1 MHQVKPLKTS
11 TMEIKKS
18 PQASLENKRLLF
30 AEIGLIVTLLV
41 VFAGFETSTQV
52 RATAHL
58 IDNTKAPDEEDIMA
72 IPLETPPPTPE
83 VPLLPQ
89 LSDEIEIV
97 DDNVTVDLD
106 FQSLEDTDIPVD
118 IKDYMTKEVVEEEV
132 EEETY
137 FVYNVE
143 EKPTFNGGDA
153 NEFTKWVNSRIQ
165 YPQIAQEMQIQGKV
179 TLQFTIDKDGSL
191 KNVKVL
197 STPDESLSKEAVR
210 VVSSSP
216 KWKPGKQQDRS
227 VRVSYT
233 FPVIYQLR

>member
-1 MHQVKPLKTS
+1 
-11 TMEIKKS
+11 MEIKKS

-30 AEIGLIVTLLV
+30 AEIGLIIALLV
-41 VFAGFETSTQV
+41 VYAGFETSTRV
-52 RATAHL
+52 HATANL
-58 IDNTKAPDEEDIMA
+58 IDDTKPIEEDDILSV
-72 IPLETPPPTPE
+72 PLDTPPPAPE
-83 VPLLPQ
+83 IPLLPQ

-97 DDNVTVDLD
+97 DNNVSVDLD

-137 FVYNVE
+137 FVFNVE

-153 NEFTKWVNSRIQ
+153 NEFKKWVNTHIQ
-165 YPQIAQEMQIQGKV
+165 YPQIAQEMSIQGKV
-179 TLQFTIDKDGSL
+179 TLQFTIEKDGSL
-191 KNVKVL
+191 QNVKVL

-216 KWKPGKQQDRS
+216 KCKPGRQRDRA
-227 VRVSYT
+227 VKVTYT
-233 FPVIYQLR
+233 FPVVFKLR

>member
-1 MHQVKPLKTS
+1 
-11 TMEIKKS
+11 MEIKKS

-30 AEIGLIVTLLV
+30 AEIGLIISLLV
-41 VFAGFETSTQV
+41 VYAGFETSTRV
-52 RATAHL
+52 HATANL
-58 IDNTKAPDEEDIMA
+58 IDDTKPIEEDDILSV
-72 IPLETPPPTPE
+72 PLDTPPPAPE
-83 VPLLPQ
+83 IPLLPQ

-97 DDNVTVDLD
+97 DNNVTVDLD

-137 FVYNVE
+137 FVFNVE

-153 NEFTKWVNSRIQ
+153 NEFTKWVNTHIQ
-165 YPQIAQEMQIQGKV
+165 YPQIAQEMSIQGKV
-179 TLQFTIDKDGSL
+179 TLQFTIEKDGSL
-191 KNVKVL
+191 QNVKVL

-216 KWKPGKQQDRS
+216 KWKPGKQRDRA
-227 VRVSYT
+227 VKVTYT
-233 FPVIYQLR
+233 FPVLFQLR

>member
-1 MHQVKPLKTS
+1 
-11 TMEIKKS
+11 MEIKKS

-30 AEIGLIVTLLV
+30 AEIGLIIALLV
-41 VFAGFETSTQV
+41 VYAGFETSTRV
-52 RATAHL
+52 HATANL
-58 IDNTKAPDEEDIMA
+58 IDDTKPIEEDDILSV
-72 IPLETPPPTPE
+72 PLDTPPPAPE
-83 VPLLPQ
+83 IPLLPQ

-97 DDNVTVDLD
+97 DNNVTVDLD

-137 FVYNVE
+137 FVFNVE

-153 NEFTKWVNSRIQ
+153 NEFTKWVNTHIQ
-165 YPQIAQEMQIQGKV
+165 YPQIAQEMSIQGKV
-179 TLQFTIDKDGSL
+179 TLQFTIEKDGSL
-191 KNVKVL
+191 QNVKVL

-216 KWKPGKQQDRS
+216 KWKPGRQRDRA
-227 VRVSYT
+227 VKVTYT
-233 FPVIYQLR
+233 FPVVFKLR

>member
-1 MHQVKPLKTS
+1 
-11 TMEIKKS
+11 MEIKKS

-137 FVYNVE
+137 FVFNVE

-153 NEFTKWVNSRIQ
+153 NEFTKWVNTHIQ
-165 YPQIAQEMQIQGKV
+165 YPQIAQEMSIQGKV
-179 TLQFTIDKDGSL
+179 TLQFTIEKDGSL
-191 KNVKVL
+191 QNVKVL

-233 FPVIYQLR
+233 FPVLFQLR

>member
-1 MHQVKPLKTS
+1 
-11 TMEIKKS
+11 MEIKKT

-30 AEIGLIVTLLV
+30 AEIGLIVALLV
-41 VFAGFETSTQV
+41 VYAGFETSTRAQ
-52 RATAHL
+52 ATASL
-58 IDNTKAPDEEDIMA
+58 IDDTKPLEEDDILS
-72 IPLETPPPTPE
+72 IPLDTPPPAPE

-97 DDNVTVDLD
+97 DDNVTVDID
-106 FQSLEDTDIPVD
+106 FQSLEDNDVPVD
-118 IKDYMTKEVVEEEV
+118 IKDYMNKEVIEEEV
-132 EEETY
+132 EEETF
-137 FVYNVE
+137 FVFNVE
-143 EKPTFNGGDA
+143 EQPTFNGGDA
-153 NEFTKWVNSRIQ
+153 NEFTKWVNTHIQ
-165 YPQIAQEMQIQGKV
+165 YPQIAQEMSIQGKV
-179 TLQFTIDKDGSL
+179 TLQFTIEKDGSL
-191 KNVKVL
+191 QNVKVL

>member
-1 MHQVKPLKTS
+1 MLQVKPLITS

-30 AEIGLIVTLLV
+30 AEIGLIIALLV
-41 VFAGFETSTQV
+41 VYAGFETSTRV
-52 RATAHL
+52 HATANL
-58 IDNTKAPDEEDIMA
+58 IDDTKPIEEDDILSV
-72 IPLETPPPTPE
+72 PLDTPPPAPE
-83 VPLLPQ
+83 IPLLPQ

-97 DDNVTVDLD
+97 DNNVTVDLD

-137 FVYNVE
+137 FVFNVE

-153 NEFTKWVNSRIQ
+153 NEFTKWVNTHIQ
-165 YPQIAQEMQIQGKV
+165 YPQIAQEMSIQGKV
-179 TLQFTIDKDGSL
+179 TLQFTIEKDGSL
-191 KNVKVL
+191 QNVKVL